1 MIRNFQFWSRIPAES
16 NFSIRFDNFDFDRF
30 CASGPSLAPPVA
42 GQKTVTKNRDW
53 RQKTMTSAAVAF
65 PHLPRACPHARFWH
79 FWHPAEKTVTPCV
92 TQSLALAITLALSLF
107 LAITHGR
114 NPGRNLWP
122 PPKRSRPGRGRR
134 CRGGWGRARP

>member
-1 MIRNFQFWSRIPAES
+1 
-16 NFSIRFDNFDFDRF
+16 
-30 CASGPSLAPPVA
+30 
-42 GQKTVTKNRDW
+42 
-53 RQKTMTSAAVAF
+53 MTSAAVAF

-92 TQSLALAITLALSLF
+92 TQSLALALSLF

-122 PPKRSRPGRGRR
+122 PPNTPVSLVVEVEVGHRGVVD
-134 CRGGWGRARP
+134 